1 MSEEKFVYEVSIKVT
16 PVPRRRTGVLS
27 TTIVLTK
34 TSTKGVEKYAQE
46 LSDLIQHETIIP
58 PKEE

>member
-1 MSEEKFVYEVSIKVT
+1 MAKEKHVYEVSIQVL

-34 TSTKGVEKYAQE
+34 TSTKNVEKYAQE
-46 LSDLIQHETIIP
+46 LSDLIQHEVLSP
-58 PKEE
+58 PLEE

>member
-1 MSEEKFVYEVSIKVT
+1 MAKKKLVYEVSIQVL

-34 TSTKGVEKYAQE
+34 TSTKNVEKYAQE
-46 LSDLIQHETIIP
+46 LSDLIQHEVLP
-58 PKEE
+58 PPMEE